1 MPKLHIPDLTF
12 PLMDHNGKSLW
23 DLRPLLYRGGAGAKF
38 ANVAELI
45 ANRSLG
51 NPISERLPLV
61 KRMHEE
67 IEADLQGGGSWAT
80 AYHNIWNARRFFA
93 WVDQTDNAIT
103 LEQADNTFLLYAE
116 HLLHRVQVKRDLA
129 LSGAYQMANQTS
141 ALLGRALGL
150 ETSLLVRTRINK
162 PGKKR
167 GVLGTQ
173 ADKQDLA
180 ETFAFGQT
188 LLDITDALTLET
200 IQGPLPITIQF
211 RSGHTIDEW
220 CYLDPPEKVQ
230 ALASAKV
237 PARQRAISLARR
249 AAWSED
255 TSHRT
260 RHPLINLRIEAELL
274 IFIAQTGMNLAQ
286 AQGLRMGRF
295 RYQSHLD
302 GYRVYRIYKSR
313 RSGEVEF
320 EIYSEYR
327 PLFERYL
334 TWREANFPHDQA
346 GLLFP
351 FAHPPGRTRRPSA
364 ARGFGAVSDRCKK
377 VNIRFISAQKL
388 RCTRVNWLMR
398 RSRDTELTAEM
409 NQHTKETLLRVYAQP
424 HHQAATVEVSR
435 FHALMDPSIAMP
447 GPGICIEA
455 VPKAITG
462 APPQSPNP
470 DCISPAG
477 CLFCQHQRDI
487 DSEDHVWSLATYRH
501 YKSLELAR
509 YRPSGKGERAH
520 PAEAAV
526 ERITSKLISLESSSR
541 LRALWVQESLERIR
555 EEHYHPKWE
564 GFIALLDMR

>member
-1 MPKLHIPDLTF
+1 MA
-12 PLMDHNGKSLW
+12 HNGNSRW
-23 DLRPLLYRGGAGAKF
+23 DLSSLLYRGGAGAKITK
-38 ANVAELI
+38 VAELI
-45 ANRSLG
+45 ANGSLG
-51 NPISERLPLV
+51 DPVSERLPLV
-61 KRMHEE
+61 IRIHEE
-67 IEADLQGGGSWAT
+67 IEADLQGGGSWET

-93 WVDQTDNAIT
+93 WADRTGNAIT
-103 LEQADNTFLLYAE
+103 PELAESTFLEYAE

-129 LSGAYQMANQTS
+129 QSGAYQMANQIS

-162 PGKKR
+162 TGRKKR
-167 GVLGTQ
+167 ALGTQ

-188 LLDITDALTLET
+188 LLDITDALTIET
-200 IQGPLPITIQF
+200 IQGPLPVTIQF
-211 RSGHTIDEW
+211 RSGHSMDEW
-220 CYLDPPEKVQ
+220 CYLDPPEKVK
-230 ALASAKV
+230 ALGSANVPPRHRKV
-237 PARQRAISLARR
+237 SLARR
-249 AAWSED
+249 AAWSAD

-260 RHPLINLRIEAELL
+260 RHPLINLRTEAELL

-286 AQGLRMGRF
+286 AQALRMGQF

-334 TWREANFPHDQA
+334 AWRAATFPHDQA

-351 FAHPPGRTRRPSA
+351 YANPPGRTRRPSA
-364 ARGFGAVSDRCKK
+364 TREFGAVSDRCKK
-377 VNIRFISAQKL
+377 LNIRFIRPQKL
-388 RCTRVNWLMR
+388 RCTRINWLMR
-398 RSRDTELTAEM
+398 RSRDAELTAEM
-409 NQHTKETLLRVYAQP
+409 NQHTQETLLRVYEQP
-424 HHQAATVEVSR
+424 HHQAAAVEVSR

-455 VPKAITG
+455 VPKALSS
-462 APPQSPNP
+462 APPQSPPP

-509 YRPSGKGERAH
+509 YRPSAKSEHAH
-520 PAEAAV
+520 PAKAAV
-526 ERITSKLISLESSSR
+526 DRITSKLISLESSSE
-541 LRALWVQESLERIR
+541 LRAMWVQESIERIR